1 VYERS
6 WEGEVEIRVPGKDSL
21 RVVARLWRHDDA
33 AGTDWGGQLEID
45 VATATRLGTGEY
57 AIVLPDG
64 RESTV
69 RLSRGASRARSAYP
83 TFAGRGAPPFG
94 SDIPKDQLIADD
106 ASDAEEAAEA
116 AIEPSD
122 GAAEV
127 VEAIEVTRP
136 VRRRSR
142 ATAPEPV
149 AEAPPVVE
157 EQPAE
162 PEAPVAESVP
172 QEETVADVAEEEAAA
187 EPPVASAEPEDEQ
200 LGEPEPDAPP
210 TPVRSTTTVARVHT
224 AETTKMAD
232 SPRTVARTAAEGVS
246 PTEVMARAYLQAVE
260 TRRNLDSS
268 SAEGFEAL
276 ILGGVAGIVDELAG
290 LFEQRL
296 RGERP
301 DRQRGGDWL
310 QQRFIVLDWFR
321 AIVDGYE
328 PMAATSSD
336 LQSLIDTAI
345 ALFEGDVAQA
355 AA

>member
-1 VYERS
+1 MYERS

-33 AGTDWGGQLEID
+33 SGSDWGGQLEID

-83 TFAGRGAPPFG
+83 TFSGRGAPPFG
-94 SDIPKDQLIADD
+94 SDIPKEQLLAAEDEAADV
-106 ASDAEEAAEA
+106 EEA
-116 AIEPSD
+116 D
-122 GAAEV
+122 EV
-127 VEAIEVTRP
+127 VSAPVEEAIEVARP
-136 VRRRSR
+136 ARRRSR
-142 ATAPEPV
+142 AAAPEPV
-149 AEAPPVVE
+149 AEAPP
-157 EQPAE
+157 AADGE
-162 PEAPVAESVP
+162 PDELDVLAESPVP
-172 QEETVADVAEEEAAA
+172 EESAVTSVADEVPAA
-187 EPPVASAEPEDEQ
+187 EPPVVPAETPDEQ
-200 LGEPEPDAPP
+200 PGAPDPP
-210 TPVRSTTTVARVHT
+210 TPQESVRARTTVGPVQT
-224 AETTKMAD
+224 PETSKMAD
-232 SPRTVARTAAEGVS
+232 SPRTVVRTPAGAVS

-260 TRRNLDSS
+260 TRRNLDGS
-268 SAEGFEAL
+268 SAEGFEAR

-301 DRQRGGDWL
+301 DRQRGSDWL

-321 AIVDGYE
+321 AVVEDYE
-328 PMAATSSD
+328 PMAATSAD
-336 LQSLIDTAI
+336 LQGLIDTAI
-345 ALFEGDVAQA
+345 ALFEGDTAQA